1 MKSTLALAL
10 ALLAL
15 AAAPAPAAADSYLV
29 LKGGYYW
36 PTAEVLLAQAA
47 RQKLD
52 PKLQGEIGV
61 GTTFLFFAV
70 ELSAGYMKTQNLVV
84 KVTATPV
91 LATVKIRAPI
101 LMVAPYLEAG
111 GGIYFAKATPFSGAS
126 ESKSAFG
133 GHVGGG
139 VDFQVSSVLLGIE
152 ARYLF
157 ADPGFSMVGM
167 RLDGATLTANLG
179 FYF

>member
-1 MKSTLALAL
+1 MKSTPALAL

-15 AAAPAPAAADSYLV
+15 VAPAPAAAESYLV

-36 PTAEVLLAQAA
+36 PTAEVAFAQATG
-47 RQKLD
+47 QKLD
-52 PKLQGEIGV
+52 PKLTGEVGV
-61 GTTFLFFAV
+61 GTTLAVFAV
-70 ELSAGYMKTQNLVV
+70 ELSAGYMKTQNLLV

-91 LATVKIRAPI
+91 LATVKLRAPI
-101 LMVAPYLEAG
+101 LMVAPYLELG
-111 GGIYFAKATPFSGAS
+111 GGIYFAKATPFTGPS

-133 GHVGGG
+133 VHLGGG
-139 VDFQVSSVLLGIE
+139 VDFTVSSVLLGLE

-157 ADPGFSMVGM
+157 ANPGFSMVGM